1 MSIGKSPRA
10 SRRRFSTALISSL
23 PVKGISTATSSN
35 SHCTAP
41 GEGSTASA
49 PSTMVESST
58 GSAGLQMSVATRDMQ
73 VNSQDL
79 NKAVLIAGPTASGK
93 SALAL
98 QLAQMRDAVIINADS
113 MQVYR
118 DLRIITARPTVD
130 EEARVPHRL
139 YGHVDAAVNFSAG
152 SWVADA
158 AVALAEVRAQN
169 RLPIFVGGSG
179 LYFKALTRGLSAVPP
194 IPVDIREGV
203 RARLDRDGVEAL
215 HAALALRDPASAE
228 RLKPRDRTR
237 IARAL
242 EVVEATGRSL
252 TSWHRDGLPPLLP
265 PGRFN
270 ALFLEPD
277 REALYARIDARFA
290 AMLKAGALDE
300 VGRLASRKLDPLL
313 PAMKAHGVP
322 PLIRHLRGEISL
334 DEATVI
340 GAADTRHY
348 AKRQFTWFRHQLP
361 EFEWV
366 KPEAAGKWLEAVIPG
381 CEANPESRDS
391 G

>member
-1 MSIGKSPRA
+1 M
-10 SRRRFSTALISSL
+10 SSL
-23 PVKGISTATSSN
+23 PVKGISTATSLK
-35 SHCTAP
+35 SHSASP

-49 PSTMVESST
+49 PSTIVLSSA
-58 GSAGLQMSVATRDMQ
+58 GLAGLQMKVATRDMQ
-73 VNSQDL
+73 AGFHGL
-79 NKAVLIAGPTASGK
+79 RKAVLIAGPTASGK

-98 QLAQMRDAVIINADS
+98 DLAQKTGGIVINADS

-118 DLRIITARPTVD
+118 DLRIITARPTAE

-139 YGHVDAAVNFSAG
+139 YGHVDATINFSAG
-152 SWVADA
+152 AWIADA
-158 AVALAEVRAQN
+158 AKALEEARAQN

-194 IPVDIREGV
+194 IPPEIREAV
-203 RARLDRDGVEAL
+203 RARLERDGVEAL
-215 HAALALRDPASAE
+215 HAELARRDPVSAE

-252 TSWHRDGLPPLLP
+252 PDWHREGLPPMLP
-265 PGRFN
+265 QGEYV
-270 ALFLEPD
+270 ALFLAPE
-277 REALYARIDARFA
+277 REQLYARIDARFD

-300 VGRLASRKLDPLL
+300 VAALAARRLDPLL

-322 PLIRHLRGEISL
+322 ALMAHLNGDISL
-334 DEATVI
+334 AEAAEI
-340 GAADTRHY
+340 GRADTRHY

-366 KPEAAGKWLEAVIPG
+366 RPEAARGWLEAAIAWNAVV
-381 CEANPESRDS
+381 PER